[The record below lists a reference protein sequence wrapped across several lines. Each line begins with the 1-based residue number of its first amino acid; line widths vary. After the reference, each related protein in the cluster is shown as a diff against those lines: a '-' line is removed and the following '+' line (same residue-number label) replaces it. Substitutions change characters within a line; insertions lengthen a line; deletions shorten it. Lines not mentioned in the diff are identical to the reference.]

1 MSHPDRPGSSPRTS
15 ALVRVLPL
23 WSVIAAEVV
32 AVVVFAVLRVVGVGL
47 VPAVAVTVVVGV
59 IGAALAVRAPADI
72 SVYGR
77 IGRRLAYLRR
87 VTRTVDDPPVPFDLP
102 QSDGTAIG
110 ARWADDRLITVIRIA
125 RPVAPTALVPTNSI
139 VSTSGLSLGVVARA
153 LSQFDIELESID
165 VVAHGWRSRA
175 AAHLTGPYSTLTA
188 NLPTVPQQDVWVV
201 LRLDPLLC
209 PDAIEARGGGPT
221 GVLRTA
227 ITATRRVAN
236 HLAHEGYRPSI
247 LSAAGITA
255 MGEQLVDHARVDD
268 AAEGWTS
275 IADGSYSTTSYALTR
290 TIDGD
295 LGTKIWT
302 TPSLAT
308 TCATRLR
315 REGTDFEVSTVVR
328 FAAVGE
334 LALTPPAE
342 LRRLDGRQRAALNR
356 TLPIGRDDIAA
367 LPRDVLDLDTLDGIR
382 VVDGGHGQLFGAN
395 MNGEALAIPL
405 FGSDVRRVDV
415 YGSAFLA
422 QQIVVRA
429 IAVGARVVVRT
440 DRPDAWAPLVTNV
453 NDPRTLYMFS
463 SPIEQRHTVAH
474 YSLCILDA
482 REATEDPTVGT
493 QLRVHRTAGIPE
505 RLDETSDVAIYQD
518 SRDQTRA
525 YVVTR
530 TETCAATL
538 VALPAEGSLID
549 GGRQVR
555 RPQQPPAPVGAG
567 RPGHGDHGP
576 PPSPTPPPV
585 STPAPSFEERRS
597 RHSLGDE

>member
-1 MSHPDRPGSSPRTS
+1 M
-15 ALVRVLPL
+15 
-23 WSVIAAEVV
+23 IAAEVV
-32 AVVVFAVLRVVGVGL
+32 AVIVFAVLRAVGVAL
-47 VPAVAVTVVVGV
+47 IPTAVATVAVGI
-59 IGAALAVRAPADI
+59 IGALLAVRAPSDI

-77 IGRRLAYLRR
+77 VARRLAYLRR
-87 VTRTVDDPPVPFDLP
+87 SGRTPDDPPVPFDLP

-110 ARWADDRLITVIRIA
+110 LRWADDRLITVIRIA
-125 RPVAPTALVPTNSI
+125 RPVAPTALIPSNTV

-201 LRLDPLLC
+201 LRLNPLLC
-209 PDAIEARGGGPT
+209 PDAIAARGGGPT

-227 ITATRRVAN
+227 VTATRRVAN

-255 MGEQLVDHARVDD
+255 MGAQLVDHAQVDD

-275 IADGSYSTTSYALTR
+275 IADGSYSTTCYAVTR
-290 TIDGD
+290 TVDAD
-295 LGTKIWT
+295 LSTDIWT
-302 TPSLAT
+302 TPSLST

-315 REGTDFEVSTVVR
+315 REGAGYELSTVVR
-328 FAAVGE
+328 YSTVGD
-334 LALTPPAE
+334 LTLSPPAE
-342 LRRLDGRQRAALNR
+342 LRRLDGHQRAALAR
-356 TLPIGRDDIAA
+356 TLPAGRDSISA
-367 LPRDVLDLDTLDGIR
+367 LPRDVLDLDALDEIR

-395 MNGEALAIPL
+395 ASGDAIAIPL

-415 YGSAFLA
+415 YGSAFLT

-429 IAVGARVVVRT
+429 IAVGARVVIRT
-440 DRPDAWAPLVTNV
+440 DRPDTWAALVANV
-453 NDPRTLYMFS
+453 NDPRTLFMFG
-463 SPIEQRHTVAH
+463 SPIEQRSSIAQ

-518 SRDQTRA
+518 TRDQSRA
-525 YVVTR
+525 YIVTR

-538 VALPAEGSLID
+538 VALPSEGALID
-549 GGRQVR
+549 GGRPVR
-555 RPQQPPAPVGAG
+555 RPQQAPAPVGG
-567 RPGHGDHGP
+567 GQ
-576 PPSPTPPPV
+576 
-585 STPAPSFEERRS
+585 PAPSQDRRS
-597 RHSLGDE
+597 RHSLGEG

>member
-1 MSHPDRPGSSPRTS
+1 MAHPTRPGSSARTP

-23 WSVIAAEVV
+23 WPVIAAEVV
-32 AVVVFAVLRVVGVGL
+32 AVAVFAVLRVVGVAL
-47 VPAVAVTVVVGV
+47 LPAVAITVVVGM
-59 IGAALAVRAPADI
+59 IGAGLAIRAPADI
-72 SVYGR
+72 SVCGR
-77 IGRRLAYLRR
+77 VARRVAYLRR
-87 VTRTVDDPPVPFDLP
+87 VTRTQDDPPVPFDLP

-139 VSTSGLSLGVVARA
+139 VASSGLSLGVVARA

-247 LSAAGITA
+247 LSAAGISA
-255 MGEQLVDHARVDD
+255 MGAQLVDHARVED

-275 IADGSYSTTSYALTR
+275 IADGSYSTTSYALTP
-290 TIDGD
+290 TIDAD
-295 LGTKIWT
+295 LGTKIWL
-302 TPSLAT
+302 TPSLST

-315 REGTDFEVSTVVR
+315 REGDDFEVSTVVR
-328 FAAVGE
+328 FAAVGD
-334 LALTPPAE
+334 LTRTPPTE

-367 LPRDVLDLDTLDGIR
+367 LPRDVLGLATLDGIR

-395 MNGEALAIPL
+395 VDGEALAIPL

-440 DRPDAWAPLVTNV
+440 DRPDVWAPLVSNV
-453 NDPRTLYMFS
+453 NDPRTLFMFS

-493 QLRVHRTAGIPE
+493 QLRVHRTAGVPE
-505 RLDETSDVAIYQD
+505 RLDGTSDVAVYQD
-518 SRDQTRA
+518 HRDQTRA
-525 YVVTR
+525 YLVTR
-530 TETCAATL
+530 TGTCAATL

-549 GGRQVR
+549 GGRPVR
-555 RPQQPPAPVGAG
+555 RPQQPPAPVGAAL
-567 RPGHGDHGP
+567 PGHDADSRP
-576 PPSPTPPPV
+576 PMPPSTAAPV
-585 STPAPSFEERRS
+585 DRRS
-597 RHSLGDE
+597 RHSSSD